1 MKLILFIPIMLACLL
16 LTIPGQSATHQPLD
30 TLVFSG
36 DTIWVESYII
46 PLKLHETGRDIQV
59 LSNETISSLPAS
71 SPDELMRYIPG
82 LEIQSRGPAGVQSDL
97 SLRGSTFSQVLVM
110 VDGVRWNDPLTGHFS
125 ASLPV
130 SVGEIDRI
138 EVIKGPGSAHYGAD
152 AMGGVINII
161 TKTAAGSYD
170 GVYSFTGNLSAGSKG
185 YRGGRGNFH
194 FNPGKNTTVSGGLE
208 HQSADGHKALDG
220 SLYWFDISSATLAL
234 RHQTDGD
241 WEIFYRMAADR
252 RDFSAR
258 YFYTGNPLDEA
269 EEYTRVLYNHLQ
281 VTRTGD
287 RGRTAID
294 ISHKRNRDRFIFNPD
309 FPPANEHL
317 TTLSLFQLNHWLP
330 LGRGRDLHFGTRTQL
345 RTIESNDRGDHS
357 DHAFAIFAGLR
368 QKLGQRTDIHF
379 ALSADRDQNFGFELS
394 PKLSIAHNFE
404 RIELRFS
411 GGRSI
416 RAADYTE
423 RFISTSLPGPLATG
437 RNLGNPQLQAERAWQ
452 VEAGFAAELFPWLD
466 FHGALFHRHGKNII
480 DYIRTPAE
488 EIPGQDNLEE
498 GAWYFFT
505 QNIGKVKTTGFE
517 LRTESRGPVILGFN
531 SFLEV
536 GYTHNN
542 IRASEDIEAKYI
554 TGQAGHLVN
563 MNLLLRNRDWT
574 FSLNSW
580 YKNRPEDRSPDIDAL
595 LSSSYLTVNS
605 RLERKLL
612 NGKANFYLQVNNVFD
627 RSYSDI
633 TGVAMPGRWLMAGAG
648 WNIGSQSGIKRQ

>member
-1 MKLILFIPIMLACLL
+1 MRHILIILLFNSCLL
-16 LTIPGQSATHQPLD
+16 QATAAISATHHPLD

-46 PLKLHETGRDIQV
+46 PMKLHETGRDIQV
-59 LSNETISSLPAS
+59 LSNETISALPAS

-82 LEIQSRGPAGVQSDL
+82 LEIQARGPAGVQSDL

-138 EVIKGPGSAHYGAD
+138 EVIKGPASAHYGAD

-161 TKTAAGSYD
+161 TKTATGSYE

-185 YRGGRGNFH
+185 YWGGRGNFH
-194 FNPGKNTTVSGGLE
+194 FKPGENTTISGGLE

-220 SLYWFDISSATLAL
+220 SPYWFDISSTTLAL

-241 WEIFYRMAADR
+241 WRIFYRFAADR
-252 RDFSAR
+252 RNFSAR
-258 YFYTGNPLDEA
+258 YFYTANPLDEA
-269 EEYTRVLYNHLQ
+269 EEYTRALYNHLQ
-281 VTRTGD
+281 LTRTGA
-287 RGRTAID
+287 RGRTTID

-317 TTLSLFQLNHWLP
+317 TTLSLFQLNQWLP
-330 LGRGRDLHFGTRTQL
+330 LGRGRDLHYGTRMQL

-357 DHAFAIFAGLR
+357 DHAFSLFAGLR
-368 QKLGQRTDIHF
+368 QKLGQRSDIHL

-394 PKLSIAHNFE
+394 PQLSIAHNFE
-404 RIELRFS
+404 RIELRLS

-423 RFISTSLPGPLATG
+423 RFISTNLPGPLASG

-452 VEAGFAAELFPWLD
+452 IEGGFAMDLFPWME
-466 FHGALFHRHGKNII
+466 FHGALFHRQGKNII
-480 DYIRTPAE
+480 DYVRTPAE

-498 GAWYFFT
+498 GAWYFFSR
-505 QNIGKVKTTGFE
+505 NIGEVKNTGFE
-517 LRTESRGPVILGFN
+517 LRAEIRGPAILGLN

-536 GYTHNN
+536 GYSRNN

-563 MNLLLRNRDWT
+563 TNLLLRNRDWT

-580 YKNRPEDRSPDIDAL
+580 YKNRPEDRSPDIDAFL
-595 LSSSYLTVNS
+595 NSSYFAVNS
-605 RLERKLL
+605 RLGRKVLD
-612 NGKANFYLQVNNVFD
+612 GRIHFYLQINNLLD

-633 TGVAMPGRWLMAGAG
+633 TGVKMPGRWLMAGAG
-648 WNIGSQSGIKRQ
+648 WNIGS